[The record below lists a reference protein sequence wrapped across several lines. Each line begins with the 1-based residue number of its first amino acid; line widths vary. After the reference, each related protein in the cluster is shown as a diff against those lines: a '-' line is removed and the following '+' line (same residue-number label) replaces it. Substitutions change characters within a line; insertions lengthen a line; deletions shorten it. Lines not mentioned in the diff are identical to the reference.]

1 MMKQYEPVGEPS
13 RMCWFTG
20 QLRSPCHL
28 GSASETLCT
37 WLHTPL
43 SSRDMVVNNS
53 EDFALPVHFFLKR
66 RGLFPSVLMER
77 FWSKGK
83 STSRSAATFT
93 LPSGGGPPAAFTLS
107 T

>member
-1 MMKQYEPVGEPS
+1 
-13 RMCWFTG
+13 MCWFTG
-20 QLRSPCHL
+20 QLLLPCHL
-28 GSASETLCT
+28 GSASETLYT

-43 SSRDMVVNNS
+43 SSQDVVVKNS
-53 EDFALPVHFFLKR
+53 EDFALPVYFFLKC

-83 STSRSAATFT
+83 STSRSAATST
-93 LPSGGGPPAAFTLS
+93 LPSGGGSPAAFTLS